1 MHHLRHL
8 KDTKDK
14 NNLSKI
20 MSKIK
25 RKTVPLCERCH
36 KNVHAGRYDGLS
48 LKQLQIKMQQ

>member
-14 NNLSKI
+14 STLIRI

-25 RKTVPLCERCH
+25 RKTVPLCITCH
-36 KNVHAGRYDGLS
+36 NKVHAGKYDMMDS
-48 LKQLQIKMQQ
+48 A